1 MASATAPN
9 FPLAVFSKVQMEMP
23 SVLSRFRHPN
33 GLTESQSPLTDL
45 VAALEHAT
53 QSAKQLSHHSS
64 SESCHLPNAFA
75 SLQIGTFLDRFQ
87 SMEKEEE
94 DEDDPLAEEDSSSSR
109 AMEKVQEG
117 MRDCALRNPKRCKR
131 PLSPSWAAEDCTRE
145 PSSYDP
151 SQRQRSLDLVFQFHG

>member
-1 MASATAPN
+1 
-9 FPLAVFSKVQMEMP
+9 MEMP
-23 SVLSRFRHPN
+23 SVLSRFRRPN
-33 GLTESQSPLTDL
+33 GLTESQSLLTDL

-64 SESCHLPNAFA
+64 DESCHLPNAFA
-75 SLQIGTFLDRFQ
+75 SLRNAHLQIGTFLDRFQ

-94 DEDDPLAEEDSSSSR
+94 DEDDPMAEEDTSSSR

-131 PLSPSWAAEDCTRE
+131 PLSPSMANAKHSNWKNVEALCHGWAGYLKKSAKVSCN
-145 PSSYDP
+145 
-151 SQRQRSLDLVFQFHG
+151 